1 MEVPNIEFQEDENSM
16 RIKYEVS
23 QMTFFTKKIK
33 TWCQQIDPNAE
44 NDVNF
49 VYYSVNS
56 PNVMTLDG
64 GNNIDWVPVGQ
75 IADPDVLYFSN
86 SRKSKVT
93 VSDDFND

>member
-1 MEVPNIEFQEDENSM
+1 MPNIEVQEDENSK

-23 QMTFFTKKIK
+23 QMTFFTKKFK

-56 PNVMTLDG
+56 PDVMTLE
-64 GNNIDWVPVGQ
+64 GNNIDWIPVEQ
-75 IADPDVLYFSN
+75 IPDPDVLYFSN

-93 VSDDFND
+93 DNFHDY